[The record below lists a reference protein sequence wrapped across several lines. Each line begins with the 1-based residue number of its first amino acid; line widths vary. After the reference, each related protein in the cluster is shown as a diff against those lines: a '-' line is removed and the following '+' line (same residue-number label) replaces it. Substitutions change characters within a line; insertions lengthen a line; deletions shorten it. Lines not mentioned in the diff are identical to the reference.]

1 MKGLILAAAAF
12 TMLSLIPTAKA
23 SECNYDKNE
32 IDLFTKERLVTTE
45 WAGFASYYNLGPE
58 AIFASVSAIK
68 EGTQNYLALRV
79 QITVTLGYDL
89 DDDDLRAFLLFPEA
103 ANLLVLMADGSTVNL
118 HAQKEI
124 TATTRSTAVHSK
136 RYAGAPYKIRYAVK
150 SNAIVRYAL
159 DADTSAALRDQES
172 THVRMSTTDK
182 DYEFSVHGHIRRAI
196 SCL

>member
-1 MKGLILAAAAF
+1 MKGLIPAAAAF
-12 TMLSLIPTAKA
+12 VVLSTAPTAHA
-23 SECNYDKNE
+23 SECEYEKNE

-45 WAGFASYYNLGPE
+45 WAGFSSFYNTGME
-58 AIFASVSAIK
+58 AIFASVSAIT
-68 EGTQNYLALRV
+68 EGDQDYLALRV

-89 DDDDLRAFLLFPEA
+89 DDDDLRAFLLFPEG

-124 TATTRSTAVHSK
+124 TATTRSTAIHSK
-136 RYAGAPYKIRYAVK
+136 RYAGAPYRIRFAVK
-150 SNAIVRYAL
+150 SNAIVRYPS
-159 DADTSAALRDQES
+159 DAETSAALRGQDS

>member
-1 MKGLILAAAAF
+1 MKGLIPAAAVF
-12 TMLSLIPTAKA
+12 SMLSSISIANS
-23 SECNYDKNE
+23 SECKYDKNE
-32 IDLFTKERLVTTE
+32 IDLFTKEQLVTTE
-45 WAGFASYYNLGPE
+45 WAGFASYFNLGPE

-68 EGTQNYLALRV
+68 EGTQDYLALRV
-79 QITVTLGYDL
+79 QITVTLGYDF
-89 DDDDLRAFLLFPEA
+89 DDDDLRAFLLFPEG

-124 TATTRSTAVHSK
+124 TATTRSKAVHSK

-150 SNAIVRYAL
+150 SNATVRYPL
-159 DADTSAALRDQES
+159 DADSSAALRDQES

-196 SCL
+196 GCL